1 MAYMYITVSFFET
14 FFKLNI
20 YLNDFYM
27 YFISHFLHGD
37 ISSISLDVL
46 SVPMYGTVTLSTI
59 GEFIIYRWDNSP
71 RTL

>member
-46 SVPMYGTVTLSTI
+46 SVPMY
-59 GEFIIYRWDNSP
+59 FISHYCRETFHQFP
-71 RTL
+71 